1 MIPLIIGAALGA
13 AKYADDLQ
21 RQKMENQTQGT
32 IAAYSPWTGMQAKP
46 AANPSLIG
54 NVAQGAATGA
64 ALGQNSEAADAAKSA
79 ADKGAETAAGS
90 AGALGNAL
98 TPSQPNLGLN
108 LSSQP
113 MSSNPEYAGIMG
125 SNSEYAD
132 ILSGKLP
139 YAQPGQPQTAGQNY
153 VYGQKRGI

>member
-1 MIPLIIGAALGA
+1 MIPLIIGAAIGA

-21 RQKMENQTQGT
+21 RQKMENQAQGT
-32 IAAYSPWTGMQAKP
+32 IAAYSPWTGMQAK
-46 AANPSLIG
+46 AAENPSLIG

-64 ALGQNSEAADAAKSA
+64 ALGQSSEAADAAKSA
-79 ADKGAETAAGS
+79 ADKGAEIAAGS

-108 LSSQP
+108 MSQQP
-113 MSSNPEYAGIMG
+113 MSNNPDYAGIMG
-125 SNSEYAD
+125 
-132 ILSGKLP
+132 GQFQ
-139 YAQPGQPQTAGQNY
+139 YAQPGQQTQTASPNY